1 MSLESLLV
9 EALLV
14 FLLILLNG
22 FFSGAEIAIISAKR
36 STIETLSEQGSR
48 SAKIV
53 SKMKSDPDRFLAT
66 VQVGVT
72 VVGTLASVLG
82 GVLAMEFLKP
92 VLENIP
98 VVEPYAE
105 TISLGAVVV
114 VISYFLLVIGE
125 LAPKSIALR
134 NAERIACFTAVP
146 LDIISR
152 ITFIFVKFLTT
163 STGVILKLFGIK
175 DLKDENV
182 FLSEEEF
189 KFFITEGRDKGIL
202 EETEAS
208 LLHGI
213 FEFSDTTVREVM
225 VARPNVSAIDV
236 STPSDDVLK
245 HIVEK
250 GYSRYPVFEGSIEKV
265 VGILFNKD
273 VFRAVKEKAAII
285 PTEIMRTPYFVP
297 DSIMISKLLREMQRR
312 KQHMAIVID
321 EHGNVD
327 GIVTIEDVLE
337 EIVGEIEDEYDF
349 DKEGIVE
356 KFKDGTMIIDA
367 SAYIRDL
374 ETLGVNIEE
383 NEDYDTLAGYM
394 LANLQRVPRGGEFV
408 LHEDYRFTVVD
419 VESMRI
425 VKVKAE
431 PLKKGNGGN
440 GVSDKKK

>member
-1 MSLESLLV
+1 MSLESLLI
-9 EALLV
+9 EALVV
-14 FLLILLNG
+14 FLLILVNG

-48 SAKIV
+48 SAKLV
-53 SKMKSDPDRFLAT
+53 SKMKGDPDRFLAT

-82 GVLAMEFLKP
+82 GVLAAEYLKP
-92 VLENIP
+92 VLENMPIGFIQR
-98 VVEPYAE
+98 YAE
-105 TISLGAVVV
+105 TISVGAVVV

-134 NAERIACFTAVP
+134 NAERIACFAAVP
-146 LDIISR
+146 IDITSR
-152 ITFIFVKFLTT
+152 VTSIFVKLLTA
-163 STGVILKLFGIK
+163 STGFVLKLFGIK

-225 VARPNVSAIDV
+225 VARPNVSAIDLK
-236 STPSDDVLK
+236 TPSDDVLK

-273 VFRAVKEKAAII
+273 VFRAVKEKTEIVSS
-285 PTEIMRTPYFVP
+285 EIMRTPYFVP

-349 DKEGIVE
+349 DKEDIVE

-374 ETLGVNIEE
+374 EALGVNIEE

-419 VESMRI
+419 VEAMRI

-431 PLKKGNGGN
+431 PLKKGNG
-440 GVSDKKK
+440 KKK